1 MFASLATSAFGKP
14 VEDEKIG
21 NYGSRLAPKWKNQ
34 RDGKGNHL
42 LSSKHQCLEP
52 QNGHRRG
59 WIPLLWL
66 QPPEI
71 FLSFTLC
78 CILPLEGA
86 ALCWNRV
93 CFGLCS
99 PERWECDQSLQ
110 VWSVCLQRPVQSL
123 PVKAESRSMFEK
135 VQVTQDQIPSIIPS
149 HGQGQ
154 GTVYCKN
161 TFSPTGFQIDE
172 VQEFF

>member
-52 QNGHRRG
+52 QNGHRWG

-99 PERWECDQSLQ
+99 PECWECDQSLQ
-110 VWSVCLQRPVQSL
+110 VWSVCLQRPAQSL
-123 PVKAESRSMFEK
+123 PCESWVSLYVWK
-135 VQVTQDQIPSIIPS
+135 GPSD
-149 HGQGQ
+149 
-154 GTVYCKN
+154 
-161 TFSPTGFQIDE
+161 TGPNSLHHPE
-172 VQEFF
+172 PWAGARHCLL